1 MMTTQTISPC
11 LWFDRQAEEA
21 VQFYTSIF
29 LDARIDGMLRASVD
43 TPGATTGETLLVDC
57 TLAGQKYH
65 ALNGGAHDR
74 FNDAMSLVVTCQDHA
89 EVDRLWDVLI
99 ADGGTPVQ
107 CGWLQDT
114 FGVSWQ
120 IVPDIL
126 PQMLNKKDRDKSKR
140 VMEAMMQMV
149 RLDIDALQQAYHPSA

>member
-21 VQFYTSIF
+21 AQFYTSIF
-29 LDARIDGMLRASVD
+29 LDSRIDGILRASVD
-43 TPGATTGETLLVDC
+43 TPGANTGETLLVDF

-74 FNDAMSLVVTCQDHA
+74 FNDAMSLVVTCQDQA
-89 EVDRLWDVLI
+89 EVDRLWDALI
-99 ADGGTPVQ
+99 ADGGQPVQ
-107 CGWLQDT
+107 CGWLKDK

-120 IVPDIL
+120 IVPAVL
-126 PQMLNKKDRDKSKR
+126 PKMLNDKDREKSKR
-140 VMEAMMQMV
+140 VMEAMIQMV
-149 RLDIDALQQAYHPSA
+149 KLDIDALQQAYNQST

>member
-21 VQFYTSIF
+21 AKFSTSIF
-29 LDARIDGMLRASVD
+29 LDSRIDGILRASVD
-43 TPGATTGETLLVDC
+43 TPGANTGETLLVDF
-57 TLAGQKYH
+57 TLAGQQYH

-74 FNDAMSLVVTCQDHA
+74 FNDAISLVVTCQDQA
-89 EVDRLWDVLI
+89 EVDRLWEALS

-107 CGWLQDT
+107 CGWLKDK

-120 IVPDIL
+120 IVPEVL
-126 PQMLNKKDRDKSKR
+126 PQMLNDKDRDKSKR

-149 RLDIDALQQAYHPSA
+149 RLDIDALQQAYNPSA

>member
-1 MMTTQTISPC
+1 MTTQTICLC

-21 VQFYTSIF
+21 AQLYTSIF

-43 TPGATTGETLLVDC
+43 TPGANIGETLLVDC
-57 TLAGQKYH
+57 TLAGQKYQ

-74 FNDAMSLVVTCQDHA
+74 FNDAMSLVVTCPDHA
-89 EVDRLWDVLI
+89 EVDRLWDALL
-99 ADGGTPVQ
+99 ADGGQPVQ
-107 CGWLQDT
+107 CGWLKDT

-120 IVPDIL
+120 IVPDAL
-126 PQMLNKKDRDKSKR
+126 PQMLNDQDRDKSKR

-149 RLDIDALQQAYHPSA
+149 KLDIGALQQAYHPSA